1 MQIGRVV
8 GNVVS
13 TIKDKDH
20 HAHKLLLVQPLGLD
34 MEPEEGQAALIAIDI
49 VGAGEGEEVM
59 YLDEGN
65 CARQLLDLDQAG
77 SARAVIVGIV
87 DELAVEDQR
96 TWSKTG
102 GWQPDERD

>member
-1 MQIGRVV
+1 MQIGQVV

-20 HAHKLLLVQPLGLD
+20 HGRPLLLVQPVELD
-34 MEPEEGQAALIAIDI
+34 MTPIEGEDPLICIDI
-49 VGAGEGEEVM
+49 VGAGESEIVM

-65 CARQLLDLDQAG
+65 CARQLLDLDIAG

-87 DELAVEDQR
+87 DELDVEGQP
-96 TWSKTG
+96 TWRKY
-102 GWQPDERD
+102 E

>member
-13 TIKDKDH
+13 TVKDRDH
-20 HAHKLLLVQPLGLD
+20 HGRPLLLVQPVELD
-34 MEPEEGQAALIAIDI
+34 MSPLGETLICIDI
-49 VGAGEGEEVM
+49 VGAGESEIVM

-65 CARQLLDLDQAG
+65 CARQLLDLDIAG

-87 DELAVEDQR
+87 DELEVEGQP
-96 TWSKTG
+96 TWRK
-102 GWQPDERD
+102 PMDE